1 MIFLKGIISLI
12 KWFLYWLFR
21 FGAAVAP
28 ILTAKIGVG
37 IFTRPSK
44 SKDSLEDLKIK
55 REARRSFLNFENGQ
69 LAMMEWGEGPIILGV
84 HGWNSSGKRFR
95 NFNGYFSE
103 YVPSL

>member
-37 IFTRPSK
+37 TVSYTHLRAH
-44 SKDSLEDLKIK
+44 ET
-55 REARRSFLNFENGQ
+55 
-69 LAMMEWGEGPIILGV
+69 
-84 HGWNSSGKRFR
+84 
-95 NFNGYFSE
+95 
-103 YVPSL
+103 